1 MYILKK
7 EKFMTKVKVALAMSL
22 TALTLS
28 FLPSISYAAWYCA
41 CINNKVQKV
50 CQNKYDANYAYWS
63 GGYCSAQLQG
73 PENDKTKRLYALLEN
88 VGKLSKFNTLIKR
101 KCTI

>member
-28 FLPSISYAAWYCA
+28 FLPSISYAACYCA

-50 CQNKYDANYAYWS
+50 CQNSYDANYVYCS
-63 GGYCSAQLQG
+63 GGYCSAELQG